1 MGTDD
6 KETTMSVPTTHHYP
20 LEPVRDFLG
29 RQLHQALSQLLPQG
43 SALTYD
49 EKALGRLL
57 EKPPERDFGDYS
69 LPCFR
74 FAKDLRLKPQDISTK
89 LQTVLQP
96 SEWIAK
102 VDVVGAF
109 LNIHVRLDRLAS
121 SCIPH
126 ILDGTYFKRVAA
138 PMVPETNSLTAH
150 GGDKPRWE
158 QKVMIEYSQPNTL
171 KEFHIGHTRNVC
183 LGDSLVRLFRY
194 CGYQVTGAN
203 YYGDD
208 GTHIALVLWHMK
220 KQGLV
225 VPSTSQDEWFGQVYA
240 QARKAYDEATEA
252 DKKNL
257 QQEISEIHRQVE
269 KKQGDYYQLW
279 LTTREISLKCFQDIY
294 RWLGV
299 AFDVEFFESEVT
311 EEAQEIVDEFYK
323 KGVFVLDQG
332 AIGADLKESKLGFC
346 ILRKTDG
353 NTLYATKDLALAR
366 RKFDDFQIDRSI
378 YVVADEQN
386 YHFKQVFKTLSL
398 MGFKQ
403 ADRCFHL
410 SYGLVMLPEGKM
422 SSRAGTAVTLP
433 VLRRQM
439 EDALGQ
445 ILAKYEGQ
453 WTSEE
458 LAEVKQR
465 LCLGAIKYGMIA
477 TDPVKE
483 IIFNLEDWLS
493 FEGHSGPYLMYS
505 YTRTQS
511 ILRKAESEMSEG
523 SKGSAGGVTLDFSL
537 LKEASE
543 RDLVRELHDFNDAVI
558 HGCESYKPSVVA
570 QHLFGLCKSF
580 NRFYSD
586 VSVLKAETPELRHMR
601 LGLIKALGVVLHKGL
616 ELLGIDPPSRM

>member
-1 MGTDD
+1 MTAH
-6 KETTMSVPTTHHYP
+6 TTQHYP

-29 RQLHQALSQLLPQG
+29 RQLHQALTQLLPQG
-43 SALTYD
+43 ATLAYD
-49 EKALGRLL
+49 TTALGRLL

-74 FAKDLRLKPQDISTK
+74 FAKDLRLKPQEIAVK
-89 LQTVLQP
+89 LQGIVES
-96 SEWIAK
+96 SEWVSK

-109 LNIHVRLDRLAS
+109 LNIFVRLERLAL
-121 SCIPH
+121 SCIPQ
-126 ILDGTYFKRVAA
+126 ILDGSYFERVRKPLASLSM
-138 PMVPETNSLTAH
+138 PVQGSVPGQEAE
-150 GGDKPRWE
+150 KPRWE

-183 LGDSLVRLFRY
+183 LGDALVRLFRY

-220 KQGLV
+220 KKSLV
-225 VPSTSQDEWFGQVYA
+225 VPGVSQDEWFGQVYA
-240 QARKAYDEATEA
+240 QARKAYDEASES
-252 DKKNL
+252 DKKLL

-279 LTTREISLKCFQDIY
+279 LTTREVSLRC
-294 RWLGV
+294 WLGV
-299 AFDVEFFESEVT
+299 SFDVEFFESEVT

-332 AIGADLKESKLGFC
+332 AIGADLKNFKLGFC
-346 ILRKTDG
+346 ILRKSDG

-366 RKFDDFQIDRSI
+366 RKFEDYQIDRSI

-453 WTSEE
+453 WTEEE
-458 LAEVKQR
+458 LQDVKTR

-511 ILRKAESEMSEG
+511 ILRKAESEG
-523 SKGSAGGVTLDFSL
+523 YQTGQDFDFSL
-537 LKEASE
+537 LKESSE

-558 HGCESYKPSVVA
+558 HGCESYKPSVLA
-570 QHLFGLCKSF
+570 QHLYGLCKCF

-586 VSVLKAETPELRHMR
+586 VSVLKAETSELRQVR
-601 LGLIKALGVVLHKGL
+601 LGLIRALGMVLHKGL
-616 ELLGIDPPSRM
+616 ELLGVEPPTRM